1 MELLVVIAII
11 GILVALLLP
20 AVQSARESAR
30 RTQCINQLR
39 QIGVAMHNLHSAV
52 GHFPTGHFW
61 PDSDRPDAD
70 GAEATWVSYLLV
82 YLEEGGVEQQLDW
95 DRSFGHALSDVNVAP
110 ISHRLE
116 SFLCPSGPVGKPYY
130 EAYARG
136 SYVANNGFDQ
146 CTTARWPTFRSNA
159 VCRERRRPRPPRPVR
174 SFSTV
179 PSGQPVFSTA
189 CRRRHSSPEC
199 TADERRR
206 LPGVRPRGQASTTTI
221 GRPTVAVPDEIR
233 QSMCVNV
240 PESPC
245 IGTFNSWN
253 PRLLTMT
260 ARSYHPGGV
269 NLLLGDRARRCVNDG
284 INLGVWRRRHAGSDR
299 GRTVGRWVL
308 NCPLAHRREARWRRA

>member
-1 MELLVVIAII
+1 MLLRSRAH
-11 GILVALLLP
+11 LRWWSCWSSSRSSEFSWP
-20 AVQSARESAR
+20 CCCPPSSSARESAR

-61 PDSDRPDAD
+61 PDSNRPDAD

-110 ISHRLE
+110 ISQRLE
-116 SFLCPSGPVGKPYY
+116 SFLCPSGSVGKPYY

-136 SYVANNGFDQ
+136 SYVANNGFGPIADSTLANVPVQ
-146 CTTARWPTFRSNA
+146 RRVPGTTTSTTAAAGVFFLNSALRAPSILDGLSKTAFVSEIRVVEGEDFR
-159 VCRERRRPRPPRPVR
+159 
-174 SFSTV
+174 
-179 PSGQPVFSTA
+179 GVF
-189 CRRRHSSPEC
+189 HYPEGPLYHHNR
-199 TADERRR
+199 TPNS
-206 LPGVRPRGQASTTTI
+206 L
-221 GRPTVAVPDEIR
+221 VPDEIR

-245 IGTFNSWN
+245 IGTFNNWN

-269 NLLLGDRARRCVNDG
+269 NLLLGDSSTRFRQ
-284 INLGVWRRRHAGSDR
+284 
-299 GRTVGRWVL
+299 
-308 NCPLAHRREARWRRA
+308 